1 MKKHLRIFAVAIVTI
16 MLALTLVSCGG
27 PNADPDKALEALKEN
42 GVEWVVKDTT
52 IIPGLLK
59 IAGVSGVD
67 TVLSGTDKIDGEY
80 AHITVVYFKESD
92 DAKDAYEKIEELA
105 DDDKGDAKDSDWV
118 FERSGKMIYWGTKN
132 AVKAAR

>member
-1 MKKHLRIFAVAIVTI
+1 MKKTLRILSVAMVTI

-42 GVEWVVKDTT
+42 GVEWAGKETI

-67 TVLSGTDKIDGEY
+67 CVVSGTGEIDGEY
-80 AHITVVYFKESD
+80 EHITIVYFDESS
-92 DAKDAYEKIEELA
+92 DAKDAFEKVEDIAE
-105 DDDKGDAKDSDWV
+105 DYKGKAEDSDWV
-118 FERSGKMIYWGTKN
+118 VKRSGKMIYWGTKD
-132 AVKAAR
+132 AIKAAK

>member
-1 MKKHLRIFAVAIVTI
+1 MKKTLRIFAVAIVTI
-16 MLALTLVSCGG
+16 ILALTLVSCGG

-92 DAKDAYEKIEELA
+92 DAKEAFEKIEDLA
-105 DDDKGDAKDSDWV
+105 DDDKGDAEDSEWV

-132 AVKAAR
+132 AVKAAK

>member
-27 PNADPDKALEALKEN
+27 PNADPDKALEALKKN

-92 DAKDAYEKIEELA
+92 DAKEAFEKIEDLA
-105 DDDKGDAKDSDWV
+105 DDDKGDAEDSEWV

-132 AVKAAR
+132 AIKAAK